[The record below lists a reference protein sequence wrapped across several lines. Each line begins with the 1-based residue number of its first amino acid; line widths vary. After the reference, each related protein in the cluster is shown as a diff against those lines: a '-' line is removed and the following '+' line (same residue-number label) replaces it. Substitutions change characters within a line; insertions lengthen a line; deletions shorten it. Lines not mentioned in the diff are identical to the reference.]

1 MAIFGAGAAHDQVA
15 LKEIRPILD
24 ALWPP
29 LRFLADLKTVWADL
43 EPEEQREIEDSRPF
57 RERFHERLAKGYL
70 EELRRLTQQL
80 GSAQYRGIRDELML
94 FLEHWEDQ
102 EPDKVK
108 VFSAM
113 IQHRLDEVAA

>member
-1 MAIFGAGAAHDQVA
+1 MAILGAGAARDEEVLQ
-15 LKEIRPILD
+15 EIQPILD

-29 LRFLADLKTVWADL
+29 LRFLADLKAVWADL
-43 EPEEQREIEDSRPF
+43 EPEEQREIGNSRPF
-57 RERFHERLAKGYL
+57 RERFHERSAKGYL
-70 EELRRLTQQL
+70 EELGRLTQQL
-80 GSAQYRGIRDELML
+80 SSAQYRGIRDELTL

-113 IQHRLDEVAA
+113 VQNRLDEVAA

>member
-1 MAIFGAGAAHDQVA
+1 MAILGAWAARDQEV
-15 LKEIRPILD
+15 LEEIRPVLD

-43 EPEEQREIEDSRPF
+43 EPEEQREIENSRPF
-57 RERFHERLAKGYL
+57 HERFHERLANGYL
-70 EELRRLTQQL
+70 DELGRLTQQL
-80 GSAQYRGIRDELML
+80 GSVQYRGIRDELAL
-94 FLEHWEDQ
+94 FLEHWQDQ

-113 IQHRLDEVAA
+113 VQNRLDEAKA

>member
-1 MAIFGAGAAHDQVA
+1 MTIFGTGAARDQA
-15 LKEIRPILD
+15 MLGEIRSVLD

-29 LRFLADLKTVWADL
+29 LRFLGDLKTVWADL
-43 EPEEQREIEDSRPF
+43 EPEEQREIEDSRTF
-57 RERFHERLAKGYL
+57 RERFHERLAKGHL

-113 IQHRLDEVAA
+113 VQNRLDDVAV